1 MKRCNDAQRAW
12 QSAEQTPD
20 QRPLGKGSDSVLASV
35 VSHAADADIMSARR
49 AKSQARGSLKF
60 KREHMK

>member
-1 MKRCNDAQRAW
+1 MNLKRTWTR
-12 QSAEQTPD
+12 AEQTPN
-20 QRPLGKGSDSVLASV
+20 QRPLGKGSDSVVASI
-35 VSHAADADIMSARR
+35 VSNAADADIVGARR

>member
-1 MKRCNDAQRAW
+1 MKPCIDATRAW
-12 QSAEQTPD
+12 QSAEKTPD
-20 QRPLGKGSDSVLASV
+20 QRPLGKGSDSVVASI
-35 VSHAADADIMSARR
+35 VSNAADADIIGARR